1 MWATPEILT
10 ATANTDAANLPL
22 AMLLIFG
29 TAKALDELLERLHQP
44 GIVGQILAGVL
55 IGPSVLR
62 WLAPNDFLNALAEL
76 GVMFLL
82 FRVGLHVKSSDLIKA
97 GPTATLVALLGV
109 IVPFLAGWGLLWIWG
124 EPMVESMFVGAALVA
139 TSVAITA
146 QVLAAQNLLQESAS
160 KIILAAAVIDDLLGF
175 FVLAVVSGF
184 SKGRINFVE
193 LCTTAVL
200 AVGFIVVLVK
210 WGTWTMGR
218 VLPHIHQKM
227 RTGEAQFTAAVILMF
242 GLSVLASYAGV
253 AAIIGAFL
261 AGMALSGNVEQR
273 VHDLTDGVAELL
285 KPFFLAGIGLHL
297 NLSTLRT
304 LSSIWL
310 TVAIILVAIASKFI
324 GCGLASLRL
333 GRKDALR
340 VGIGMTPR
348 GEVGMVVAQ
357 IGLSLGVVG
366 QRIYDALVFMAVAT
380 TLLAPPL
387 LRAVYKEH
395 QSEANKTLFQA

>member
-1 MWATPEILT
+1 
-10 ATANTDAANLPL
+10 
-22 AMLLIFG
+22 
-29 TAKALDELLERLHQP
+29 
-44 GIVGQILAGVL
+44 
-55 IGPSVLR
+55 
-62 WLAPNDFLNALAEL
+62 
-76 GVMFLL
+76 
-82 FRVGLHVKSSDLIKA
+82 
-97 GPTATLVALLGV
+97 
-109 IVPFLAGWGLLWIWG
+109 
-124 EPMVESMFVGAALVA
+124 
-139 TSVAITA
+139 
-146 QVLAAQNLLQESAS
+146 
-160 KIILAAAVIDDLLGF
+160 LGF